1 MTGIRKMK
9 KPISPIDII
18 ILLEEPNMDRRPLKH
33 QLKREAY
40 LKNLIQALRISKTSL
55 TRRILCDIIGYRHR
69 YAKTAVPVLIECLD
83 DQDWKV
89 RSDAAEALSK
99 IGGIKAGKA
108 LLNHLEEE
116 ELPAYIWSL
125 GSLGYHDA
133 IPVIEKSLRSNSR
146 KVRAA
151 SAWSLSALNDFNAR
165 ILLIEAIKNE
175 KDKWVKDYMQNAL
188 DKFEGEK

>member
-1 MTGIRKMK
+1 MK

-18 ILLEEPNMDRRPLKH
+18 ILLQEPNKDRRPIKH
-33 QLKREAY
+33 QLKSEAY
-40 LKNLIQALRISKTSL
+40 LKGLIQALKISKTPL

-69 YAKTAVPVLIECLD
+69 FAKSAVPVLIECLD
-83 DQDWKV
+83 DHDWKV

-99 IGGIKAGKA
+99 IGGMKAGKS

-125 GSLGYHDA
+125 GSMGYRDA
-133 IPVIEKSLRSNSR
+133 IPIIEKSLHSNSR

-151 SAWSLSALNDFNAR
+151 SAWSLSALNDLNAR
-165 ILLIEAIKNE
+165 ILLIESIKNE
-175 KDKWVKDYMQNAL
+175 KDKWVKDYMQDAL
-188 DKFEGEK
+188 DKFEDKK